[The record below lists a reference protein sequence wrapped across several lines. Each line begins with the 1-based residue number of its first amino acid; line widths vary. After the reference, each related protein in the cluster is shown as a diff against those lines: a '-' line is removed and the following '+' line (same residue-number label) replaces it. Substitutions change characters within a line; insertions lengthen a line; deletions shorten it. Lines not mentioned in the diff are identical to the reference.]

1 MSVALKGRKGG
12 FFPRLFAVSAAC
24 ALVAAAHAQPAPD
37 GPPPAAATAVPGVP
51 YTVQIQVEG
60 GDAEVEKIATDTS
73 TLKTLEK
80 EAPPGP
86 PGLVGRG
93 KADIERI
100 AAALMAT
107 GRYGAIVDVTVAG
120 VSVSSQSAAD
130 AAQRSAKPVPTVVKI
145 NPGPVFTFGSVR
157 VQPMDAGASE
167 TEVTLNKT
175 GLETGKP
182 APSTAVFAAES
193 RIVDQLRAEGYPF
206 AATKGREVTADHS
219 RKQVDVT
226 IKVAAGPRAPF
237 GDVTIT
243 GSREVDPK
251 VALGRVPFQPGDRY
265 DPKKVKR
272 YKDELAKLDVYSSIR
287 VREADKPDASGR
299 VPIAVEVEEK
309 KFRYVGAAAKWDSV
323 DGAGVNAYWGHRNLF
338 GGAEKLRIDAGVGR
352 LITNKPADYE
362 YKLGVHFEKPGIIT
376 GYDDL
381 LVDVIAQRERPD
393 AYWRDGVNGV
403 VAIRRQLTD
412 ELAVQIGVEGD
423 YSKVRDTF
431 GEKRFLLVGLPIVA
445 TFDNT
450 DDKLD
455 PKEGVRIML
464 QAAPYFNA
472 KGEQKSLNVFKG
484 QISAYWSFDED
495 GRYILAGKIGA
506 GSIIG
511 PSSTADVPAYRRF
524 FAGGGGSIRGFAYQ
538 SASPY
543 CQDGLPTPPKA
554 LDCDSD
560 VPLGGRS
567 LLESSLEARIK
578 VTDTIGVVPFVDAG
592 AAFDKAFPD
601 FKEDIRV
608 GAGLGLRYYT
618 AIGPIR
624 FDVATPVVGRTK
636 NDPRVA
642 FYVSIGQSF

>member
-12 FFPRLFAVSAAC
+12 FLPRLFAVSAAC

-51 YTVQIQVEG
+51 YTVQIQVDG

-145 NPGPVFTFGSVR
+145 NPGPVFTFGAVR
-157 VQPMDAGASE
+157 IQPMDAGASE
-167 TEVTLNKT
+167 TEISLRKT
-175 GLETGKP
+175 GLESGSP

-193 RIVDQLRAEGYPF
+193 RIVDQLRNAGYPF

-219 RKQVDVT
+219 RKQVDVV

-237 GDVTIT
+237 GEVTIT

-265 DPKKVKR
+265 DPKKIKR

-352 LITNKPADYE
+352 LISNKPADYE

-393 AYWRDGVNGV
+393 AYWRDGVTGV

-455 PKEGVRIML
+455 PKEGVRVTL
-464 QAAPYFNA
+464 QAAPYYNA
-472 KGEQKSLNVFKG
+472 RGEQKSLNVFKG
-484 QISAYWSFDED
+484 QISGYWSFDED

-506 GSIIG
+506 ASIIG
-511 PSSTADVPAYRRF
+511 PSSTADVPAYRRL
-524 FAGGGGSIRGFAYQ
+524 FAGGGGSIRGFGYQ
-538 SASPY
+538 TASPY
-543 CQDGLPTPPKA
+543 CNEALPRPPKA

-567 LLESSLEARIK
+567 LLETSLEARIK

-592 AAFDKAFPD
+592 AAFDKAIPD
-601 FKEDIRV
+601 FKEDIRI

-624 FDVATPVVGRTK
+624 FDVATPVVGRTR

>member
-1 MSVALKGRKGG
+1 MSVALKSRKGG
-12 FFPRLFAVSAAC
+12 FVPRLFAVWAAC
-24 ALVAAAHAQPAPD
+24 VLVAAAHAQPAPD

-60 GDAEVEKIATDTS
+60 GDADVEKIATDTS

-80 EAPPGP
+80 EVPPGP

-120 VSVSSQSAAD
+120 ISVSSQSAAD

-145 NPGPVFTFGSVR
+145 NPGPVFTFGAVR

-167 TEVTLNKT
+167 TEISLRKT
-175 GLETGKP
+175 GLETGSP

-193 RIVDQLRAEGYPF
+193 RIVDQLRNQGYPF
-206 AATKGREVTADHS
+206 AATKGREVAADHS

-352 LITNKPADYE
+352 LIENPPNEYE
-362 YKLGVHFEKPGIIT
+362 YKLGVHFEKPGVIT

-393 AYWRDGVNGV
+393 AYWRDGVTGV

-455 PKEGVRIML
+455 PKEGVRVTL
-464 QAAPYFNA
+464 QAAPYYNA
-472 KGEQKSLNVFKG
+472 RGEQKSLNIFKG

-567 LLESSLEARIK
+567 LLETSLEARIK

-592 AAFDKAFPD
+592 AAFDKAIPD

>member
-1 MSVALKGRKGG
+1 MALNGG
-12 FFPRLFAVSAAC
+12 TGAWLPRLVAAGLAC
-24 ALVAAAHAQPAPD
+24 ALAESAAAQPAPD
-37 GPPPAAATAVPGVP
+37 APPPAAANAVPGVP
-51 YTVQIQVEG
+51 YTVQIQVDG
-60 GDAEVEKIATDTS
+60 GDAEVEKIASDTS

-80 EAPPGP
+80 ETPPGP

-107 GRYGAIVDVTVAG
+107 GRYNAVVDVTVAG
-120 VSVSSQSAAD
+120 VSVTSESAAD
-130 AAQRSAKPVPTVVKI
+130 AAQRARKPVPTLIRI
-145 NPGPVFTFGSVR
+145 NPGAVFTFGAVR
-157 VQPMDAGASE
+157 VAPADAGARAI
-167 TEVTLNKT
+167 TFDLRKT

-193 RIVDQLRAEGYPF
+193 KIVDQLRADGYPF
-206 AATKGREVTADHS
+206 AKTVGRDIVADHP
-219 RKQVDVT
+219 RRQLDVT
-226 IKVAAGPRAPF
+226 IKVEAGPRAPF

-243 GSREVDPK
+243 GTREVDPA
-251 VALGRVPFQPGDRY
+251 VALGRVPFRPGDRY
-265 DPKKVKR
+265 DPEKIKKL
-272 YKDELAKLDVYSSIR
+272 KDALAKLDVFSSIR
-287 VREADKPDASGR
+287 VREADRPDASGR
-299 VPIAVEVEEK
+299 VPIAIEVEEK

-352 LITNKPADYE
+352 LIENPPSEYE

-381 LVDVIAQRERPD
+381 IVDVIAQRERPD
-393 AYWRDGVNGV
+393 AYWRDGVTGV

-412 ELAVQIGVEGD
+412 ELSLQIGVEGD
-423 YSKVRDTF
+423 YSKIRDTF
-431 GEKRFLLVGLPIVA
+431 GEKNFLLAGLPIVA
-445 TFDNT
+445 TYDNT
-450 DDKLD
+450 DNLLD
-455 PKEGVRIML
+455 PTKGVRVLL
-464 QAAPYFNA
+464 QAAPYYNA
-472 KGEQKSLNVFKG
+472 KGEQKSLNIFKG
-484 QISAYWSFDED
+484 QISAYWSLDED
-495 GRYILAGKIGA
+495 SRYILAGKIGA
-506 GSIIG
+506 GSILG
-511 PSSTADVPAYRRF
+511 PSSTADVPANRRF

-538 SASPY
+538 SASPA
-543 CQDGLPTPPKA
+543 CQDIVPKPHKA
-554 LDCDSD
+554 LDCDED
-560 VPLGGRS
+560 QPLGGRS
-567 LLESSLEARIK
+567 LLETSVEARIK

-608 GAGLGLRYYT
+608 GAGVGLRYYT

-624 FDVATPVVGRTK
+624 FDVATPVVGRSK

>member
-1 MSVALKGRKGG
+1 M
-12 FFPRLFAVSAAC
+12 SAAC
-24 ALVAAAHAQPAPD
+24 AMVAVAHAQPAPD

-51 YTVQIQVEG
+51 YTLQIQVDG

-107 GRYGAIVDVTVAG
+107 GRYGATVGVTVAG

-130 AAQRSAKPVPTVVKI
+130 AAQRSAKPVPAVIRI

-157 VQPMDAGASE
+157 LQPLDRGAMD
-167 TEVTLNKT
+167 TPVTLRRT
-175 GLETGKP
+175 GLEPGLP
-182 APSTAVFAAES
+182 APSTAVFGAES
-193 RIVDQLRAEGYPF
+193 RIVDQLRDEGYPF
-206 AATKGREVTADHS
+206 AATKGREVVADHA

-226 IKVAAGPRAPF
+226 INVAAGPRSPF
-237 GDVTIT
+237 GDVTISGT
-243 GSREVDPK
+243 REVDPN

-265 DPKKVKR
+265 DPKKIKR
-272 YKDELAKLDVYSSIR
+272 LKDDLAKLDVFSSIR

-299 VPIAVEVEEK
+299 VPIAIEVEEK

-338 GGAEKLRIDAGVGR
+338 GGAEKLRIDAGVGQ
-352 LITNKPADYE
+352 LISNPPSEYE

-381 LVDVIAQRERPD
+381 LIDVIAQRERPD

-412 ELAVQIGVEGD
+412 ELALQIGVEGD

-431 GEKRFLLVGLPIVA
+431 GEKRFLLVGLPIVG

-455 PKEGVRIML
+455 PKSGMRVTL
-464 QAAPYFNA
+464 QAAPYYNA
-472 KGEQKSLNVFKG
+472 KGEQKSLNIFKG
-484 QISAYWSFDED
+484 QVSAYWSFDED
-495 GRYILAGKIGA
+495 GKYILAGKIGA

-511 PSSTADVPAYRRF
+511 PSTTEDVPAYRRF

-538 SASPY
+538 SASPR
-543 CQDGLPTPPKA
+543 CEKILPRPNKSLPCVLK
-554 LDCDSD
+554 DDQ
-560 VPLGGRS
+560 PLGGRS

-592 AAFDKAFPD
+592 AAFDKAIPD
-601 FKEDIRV
+601 FKEDVRI

-624 FDVATPVVGRTK
+624 FDVAMPVVGRTK
-636 NDPRVA
+636 ADPRVA

>member
-1 MSVALKGRKGG
+1 M
-12 FFPRLFAVSAAC
+12 SAAC
-24 ALVAAAHAQPAPD
+24 AVLAASSLFLSPSSAVAQPAPS
-37 GPPPAAATAVPGVP
+37 GPAPAAAVAVPGVP
-51 YTVQIQVEG
+51 YTVRVEVQG
-60 GDAEVEKIATDTS
+60 ADADVEAIANDTS

-93 KADIERI
+93 RADIERI

-107 GRYGAIVDVTVAG
+107 GRYGAVVDVTVAG
-120 VSVSSQSAAD
+120 VSVLAQNAAD
-130 AAQRSAKPVPTVVKI
+130 VAQRAPKPIQTVI
-145 NPGPVFTFGSVR
+145 RITPGPVFTFGAVR
-157 VQPMDAGASE
+157 VQPLDRGASE
-167 TEVTLNKT
+167 TPVTLNRT
-175 GLETGKP
+175 GLEPGKP
-182 APSTAVFAAES
+182 APSTAVFGAES

-206 AATKGREVTADHS
+206 AATKGRDVVADHA

-237 GDVTIT
+237 GEVTISGT
-243 GSREVDPK
+243 REVDPN

-265 DPKKVKR
+265 DPKKIKR
-272 YKDELAKLDVYSSIR
+272 LKDELAKLDVFSSIR
-287 VREADKPDASGR
+287 VREAERPDASGR
-299 VPIAVEVEEK
+299 VPIAIEVEEK

-323 DGAGVNAYWGHRNLF
+323 EGAGVNAYWGHRNLF
-338 GGAEKLRIDAGVGR
+338 GGAEKLRLDAGVGR

-362 YKLGVHFEKPGIIT
+362 YKLGLHFEKPGIIT

-381 LVDVIAQRERPD
+381 LVDLIAQRERPD
-393 AYWRDGVNGV
+393 AYWRDGVKGV

-412 ELAVQIGVEGD
+412 ELAIQVGVEGD
-423 YSKVRDTF
+423 YSKIRDTF
-431 GEKRFLLVGLPIVA
+431 GEKRFLLAGLPIVG

-455 PKEGVRIML
+455 PTRGVRITL
-464 QAAPYFNA
+464 QAAPYYNA
-472 KGEQKSLNVFKG
+472 KGEQKSLNIFKG
-484 QISAYWSFDED
+484 QISAYWAFDED

-506 GSIIG
+506 GSVIG
-511 PSSTADVPAYRRF
+511 PSTTADVPANRRF

-543 CQDGLPTPPKA
+543 CDPSLPTPPKA
-554 LDCDSD
+554 LDCDDD

-592 AAFDKAFPD
+592 AAFDKEFPD
-601 FKEDIRV
+601 FKEDIRI

-624 FDVATPVVGRTK
+624 LDVATPVVGRTK